1 MPIKQIIYWI
11 FAQMTNTISIPQIL
25 KRLNI
30 SALNQMQLDTQKALD
45 TQKDVMVLS
54 ATGSGKTLA
63 FLLPIISKLDKDL
76 GKVQALIIVPSR
88 ELALQI
94 EQVFRSL
101 QSGFKATCMY
111 GGHSTKT
118 ESLSL
123 SETPSVI
130 IGTPGKITYHIKH
143 ENFDPSE
150 VEFLI
155 LDEFDKSLELG
166 FQVEMEMIIESLSK
180 IKQKI
185 LTSATQMEEIPDF
198 ARVNNLAMVNF
209 LNQDSHTPDLDLK
222 VLHTKSKDKL
232 KLLMQVVSEHPEGP
246 SLIFCNHREAAER
259 VSDILWDKGLSN
271 GIYHGGMDQPDR
283 EKALV
288 KFRNGTH
295 AVLVTTDLA
304 SRGLDIPDVQQ
315 VIHYQIPFTEE
326 SFTHRNGRTARMKA
340 SGKAYLL
347 LADDEY
353 PPDYVKEPIQEITEI
368 EDFKLFDASK
378 WATIYVAAGKK
389 DKVNK
394 IDVVGLLYKKANL
407 QKEDIG
413 LIEVFDHMSYVAVN
427 RKKAHQT
434 IVAIKN
440 EKIKGRKYKIGL
452 DD

>member
-1 MPIKQIIYWI
+1 MTDLNSK
-11 FAQMTNTISIPQIL
+11 AQFL
-25 KRLNI
+25 ERLNI
-30 SALNQMQLDTQKALD
+30 TALNEMQLSTEKAISSG
-45 TQKDVMVLS
+45 KDVMVLS

-63 FLLPIISKLDKDL
+63 FFLPLVAQLKKDL
-76 GKVQALIIVPSR
+76 KKVQILVIVPSR

-101 QSGFKATCMY
+101 QSGFKVSCIY

-118 ESLSL
+118 EEQSL

-130 IGTPGKITYHIKH
+130 IGTPGKISYHIRN
-143 ENFDPSE
+143 ENIDPTE
-150 VEFLI
+150 VEFLV

-166 FQVEMEMIIESLSK
+166 FQDEMELIIEGLSGL
-180 IKQKI
+180 KQKI
-185 LTSATQMEEIPDF
+185 LTSATKMDELPNF
-198 ARVNNLAMVNF
+198 ARVDNLAVVDF
-209 LNQDSHTPDLDLK
+209 LKDQSNKPELALK
-222 VLHTKSKDKL
+222 VLHTPSKDKL
-232 KLLMQVVSEHPEGP
+232 KLLMQVVAEHPEGP
-246 SLIFCNHREAAER
+246 TLIFCNHREAAGR
-259 VSDILWDKGLSN
+259 VSDLLWDKGMSN

-347 LADDEY
+347 LSDDEY
-353 PPDYVKEPIQEITEI
+353 KPAYIDEEVEEVAVT
-368 EDFKLFDASK
+368 EDFKMFDASP
-378 WATIYVAAGKK
+378 WATLYIAAGKK
-389 DKVNK
+389 DKINK

-413 LIEVFDHMSYVAVN
+413 LIEVFDHMAYVAVK
-427 RKKAHQT
+427 RKKIQS
-434 IVAIKN
+434 VVQLLKN
-440 EKIKGRKYKIGL
+440 EKIKGRKYKLGV
-452 DD
+452 DE

>member
-1 MPIKQIIYWI
+1 
-11 FAQMTNTISIPQIL
+11 MTNLNSTAQFL
-25 KRLNI
+25 ERLNI
-30 SALNQMQLDTQKALD
+30 TALNEMQLSTQKAIASG
-45 TQKDVMVLS
+45 KDVMVLS

-63 FLLPIISKLDKDL
+63 FFLPLVAQLKKDL
-76 GKVQALIIVPSR
+76 KKVQILVIVPSR

-101 QSGFKATCMY
+101 QSGFKVSCIY
-111 GGHSTKT
+111 GGHSTRT
-118 ESLSL
+118 EEQSL

-130 IGTPGKITYHIKH
+130 IGTPGKISYHIRK
-143 ENFDPSE
+143 ENIDPTE
-150 VEFLI
+150 VEFLV

-166 FQVEMEMIIESLSK
+166 FQDEMEMIIEELTRV
-180 IKQKI
+180 KQKV
-185 LTSATQMEEIPDF
+185 LTSATKMDELPNF
-198 ARVNNLAMVNF
+198 ARVDNLAVV
-209 LNQDSHTPDLDLK
+209 DLLKDQANKPELELK
-222 VLHTKSKDKL
+222 VLHTPSKDKL
-232 KLLMQVVSEHPEGP
+232 KLLMQVVAEHPEGP
-246 SLIFCNHREAAER
+246 TLIFCNHREAAGR
-259 VSDILWDKGLSN
+259 VSDLLWDKGMSN

-347 LADDEY
+347 LSDDEY
-353 PPDYVKEPIQEITEI
+353 KPGYITE
-368 EDFKLFDASK
+368 EVEEVEVEEYFKMFDASP
-378 WATIYVAAGKK
+378 WSTLYIAAGKK

-407 QKEDIG
+407 QKDEIG
-413 LIEVFDHMSYVAVN
+413 LIEVFDHMAYVAVK
-427 RKKAHQT
+427 RKRINSVVQLLKG
-434 IVAIKN
+434 
-440 EKIKGRKYKIGL
+440 EKIKGKKYKLGV
-452 DD
+452 DE

>member
-1 MPIKQIIYWI
+1 MINLDKTQL
-11 FAQMTNTISIPQIL
+11 L
-25 KRLNI
+25 KGLNI
-30 SALNQMQLDTQKALD
+30 SQLNEMQLVAEKAIASE
-45 TQKDVMVLS
+45 KDVMILS
-54 ATGSGKTLA
+54 PTGSGKTVA
-63 FLLPIISKLDKDL
+63 FLLPLIQNLKKDL
-76 GKVQALIIVPSR
+76 KQVEVLVIVPSR

-94 EQVFRSL
+94 EQVFRKF
-101 QSGFKATCMY
+101 QSGFKVSCIY

-130 IGTPGKITYHIKH
+130 IGTPGKISYHIRK
-143 ENFDPSE
+143 ENFDPTE
-150 VEFLI
+150 VNYLV
-155 LDEFDKSLELG
+155 LDEFDKSLEMG
-166 FQVEMEMIIESLSK
+166 FQDEMEYIIENLSK
-180 IKQKI
+180 VKQKI
-185 LTSATQMEEIPDF
+185 LTSATKMDDIPLF
-198 ARVNNLAMVNF
+198 ADVNNLAIVDF
-209 LNQDSHTPDLDLK
+209 LKDKSQQPELALR
-222 VLHTKSKDKL
+222 VLHTPSKDKL
-232 KLLMQVVSEHPEGP
+232 KLLMQVVSEYPDGP
-246 SLIFCNHREAAER
+246 TLIFCNHREAAER
-259 VSDILWDKGLSN
+259 VSDLLWDKGMSN

-353 PPDYVKEPIQEITEI
+353 CPAYIEQEVEEVGEI
-368 EDFKLFDASK
+368 SEFKLFDASK
-378 WATIYVAAGKK
+378 WATIYIAAGKK

-394 IDVVGLLYKKANL
+394 VDIVGLLYKKGEL

-413 LIEVFDHMSYVAVN
+413 LIEVFDHMSYVAIQRN
-427 RKKAHQT
+427 KINNLLKLL
-434 IVAIKN
+434 KD
-440 EKIKGRKYKIGL
+440 EKIKGRKYKLGI
-452 DD
+452 DE

>member
-1 MPIKQIIYWI
+1 MINLDKTQL
-11 FAQMTNTISIPQIL
+11 L
-25 KRLNI
+25 KGLNI
-30 SALNQMQLDTQKALD
+30 SQLNEMQLTAQKAIASE
-45 TQKDVMVLS
+45 KDVMILS
-54 ATGSGKTLA
+54 PTGSGKTVA
-63 FLLPIISKLDKDL
+63 FLLPLIQYLKKELKQ
-76 GKVQALIIVPSR
+76 VQVLVIVPSR

-94 EQVFRSL
+94 EQVFRKF
-101 QSGFKATCMY
+101 QSGFKVSCIY

-130 IGTPGKITYHIKH
+130 IGTPGKISYHIRK
-143 ENFDPSE
+143 ENFDPTE
-150 VEFLI
+150 VNYLV
-155 LDEFDKSLELG
+155 LDEFDKSLEMG
-166 FQVEMEMIIESLSK
+166 FQDEMEYIIQNLSK
-180 IKQKI
+180 VKQKI
-185 LTSATQMEEIPDF
+185 LTSATKMEEIPLF
-198 ARVNNLAMVNF
+198 ADVNNLAMVDF
-209 LNQDSHTPDLDLK
+209 LKDKSQQPELALR
-222 VLHTKSKDKL
+222 VLHTPSKDKL
-232 KLLMQVVSEHPEGP
+232 KLLMQVVSEYPDGP
-246 SLIFCNHREAAER
+246 TLIFCNHREAAQR
-259 VSDILWDKGLSN
+259 VSDLLWDKGMSN

-353 PPDYVKEPIQEITEI
+353 CPAYIEQEVEEVGEI
-368 EDFKLFDASK
+368 SEFKLFDASK
-378 WATIYVAAGKK
+378 WATIYIAAGKK

-394 IDVVGLLYKKANL
+394 VDVVGLLYKKGEL

-413 LIEVFDHMSYVAVN
+413 LIEVFDHMSYVAIQRN
-427 RKKAHQT
+427 KINNLLKLL
-434 IVAIKN
+434 KD
-440 EKIKGRKYKIGL
+440 EKIKGRKYKLGI
-452 DD
+452 DE

>member
-1 MPIKQIIYWI
+1 
-11 FAQMTNTISIPQIL
+11 MTNSISIPQIL
-25 KRLNI
+25 ERLNI
-30 SALNQMQLDTQKALD
+30 TALNQMQLDTQQAIKAK
-45 TQKDVMVLS
+45 KDVMVLS

-63 FLLPIISKLDKDL
+63 FLLPIISQLEQNL
-76 GKVQALIIVPSR
+76 GKVQALVIVPTR

-101 QSGFKATCMY
+101 QSGFKATCIY

-130 IGTPGKITYHIKH
+130 IGTPGKISYHIRN
-143 ENFDPSE
+143 ENFDPLD
-150 VEFLI
+150 VEFLV

-166 FQVEMEMIIESLSK
+166 FQVEMEMIIEN
-180 IKQKI
+180 IIHVKQKI
-185 LTSATQMEEIPDF
+185 LTSATQMDEIPEF
-198 ARVNNLAMVNF
+198 AQVNNLAVVNY
-209 LNQDSHTPDLDLK
+209 LNQESHTPDLDLK

-259 VSDILWDKGLSN
+259 VSDLLWDKGLSN

-353 PPDYVKEPIQEITEI
+353 APDYVTAPIQEIREI
-368 EDFKLFDASK
+368 EDFKMFDASK

-407 QKEDIG
+407 QKEEIG
-413 LIEVFDHMSYVAVN
+413 LIEVFDHMSYVAIS
-427 RKKAHQT
+427 RKKAHQA
-434 IVAIKN
+434 INAIKN

>member
-1 MPIKQIIYWI
+1 MSQNPYS
-11 FAQMTNTISIPQIL
+11 NNVL
-25 KRLNI
+25 LNLGI
-30 SALNQMQLDTQKALD
+30 QSLNKMQEAAQKAILNED
-45 TQKDVMVLS
+45 NILLLS
-54 ATGSGKTLA
+54 PTGSGKTLA
-63 FLLPIISKLDKDL
+63 FLLPIISQLEQNL
-76 GKVQALIIVPSR
+76 GKVQALVIVPTR

-101 QSGFKATCMY
+101 QSGFKATCIY

-130 IGTPGKITYHIKH
+130 IGTPGKISYHIRN
-143 ENFDPSE
+143 ENFDPLD
-150 VEFLI
+150 VEFLV

-166 FQVEMEMIIESLSK
+166 FQVEMEMIIEN
-180 IKQKI
+180 IIHVKQKI
-185 LTSATQMEEIPDF
+185 LTSATQMDEIPEF
-198 ARVNNLAMVNF
+198 AQVNNLAVVNY
-209 LNQDSHTPDLDLK
+209 LNQESHTPDLDLK

-259 VSDILWDKGLSN
+259 VSDLLWDKGLSN

-353 PPDYVKEPIQEITEI
+353 APDYVTAPIQEIREI
-368 EDFKLFDASK
+368 EDFKMFDASK

-407 QKEDIG
+407 QKEEIG
-413 LIEVFDHMSYVAVN
+413 LIEVFDHMSYVAIS
-427 RKKAHQT
+427 RKKAHQA
-434 IVAIKN
+434 INAIKN

>member
-1 MPIKQIIYWI
+1 
-11 FAQMTNTISIPQIL
+11 MTNLISIPQIL
-25 KRLNI
+25 ERLNI
-30 SALNQMQLDTQKALD
+30 SDLNQMQISTQKAID
-45 TQKDVMVLS
+45 AKKDVMVLS

-63 FLLPIISKLDKDL
+63 FLLPIITQLNRDL
-76 GKVQALIIVPSR
+76 GQVQALVIVPTR

-101 QSGFKATCMY
+101 QSGFKVTCIY

-130 IGTPGKITYHIKH
+130 IGTPGKISYHIRN
-143 ENFDPSE
+143 ENFDPTE
-150 VEFLI
+150 VRFLV
-155 LDEFDKSLELG
+155 LDEFDKSLEMG
-166 FQVEMEMIIESLSK
+166 FQVEMEDIIQSLVSV
-180 IKQKI
+180 KQKI
-185 LTSATQMEEIPDF
+185 LTSATQMEEIPAF
-198 ARVNNLAMVNF
+198 AKVNNIAMVNF
-209 LNQDSHTPDLDLK
+209 LNKESHAPDLDLK

-271 GIYHGGMDQPDR
+271 GIYHGGMEQPDR

-315 VIHYQIPFTEE
+315 VIHYQIPFTQE

-353 PPDYVKEPIQEITEI
+353 SPDYVTEPVQEIKEI
-368 EDFKLFDASK
+368 EDFKMFDASK

-407 QKEDIG
+407 QKEEIG
-413 LIEVFDHMSYVAVN
+413 LIEVFDHMSYVAVS
-427 RKKAHQT
+427 RKKVHQA
-434 IVAIKN
+434 INAIKN